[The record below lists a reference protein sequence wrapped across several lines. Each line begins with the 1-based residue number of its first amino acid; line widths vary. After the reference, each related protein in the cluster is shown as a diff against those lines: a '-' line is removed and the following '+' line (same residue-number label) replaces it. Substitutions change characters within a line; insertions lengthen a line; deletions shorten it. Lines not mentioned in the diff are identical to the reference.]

1 VNWSGNLMGQMRD
14 LDIEIDELGML
25 RLCTTP
31 PTIRLLGNQIDE
43 GSAAELR
50 ANGVDVAGVSSSK
63 EMSSWKKKFFRLPLV
78 QKLAYFF
85 YERLFRII
93 NA

>member
-1 VNWSGNLMGQMRD
+1 MGQMRN
-14 LDIEIDELGML
+14 LDIAIDELGLL

-43 GSAAELR
+43 QSASELR
-50 ANGVDVAGVSSSK
+50 AYGVDVAGVQETK
-63 EMSSWKKKFFRLPLV
+63 VVIGWKKKFFRLPLI
-78 QKLAYFF
+78 QKIVYFF